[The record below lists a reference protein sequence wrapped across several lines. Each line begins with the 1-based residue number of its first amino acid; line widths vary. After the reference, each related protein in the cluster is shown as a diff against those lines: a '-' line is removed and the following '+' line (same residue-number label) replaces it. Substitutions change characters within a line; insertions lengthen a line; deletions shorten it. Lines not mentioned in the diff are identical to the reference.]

1 MPRVRRGQS
10 HGRTAIVWPGLSCW
24 GRAPR
29 QDRRLPRGSS
39 TRQAAARP
47 SRPRQAFFR
56 QRALDDPALLHSGAP
71 AVVPGDRF
79 RGSAGLK
86 PAIARATTRRPEHAG
101 SWRFAAEFDGG
112 AWLRYWRGAVP
123 TSAWILRPGLTS
135 ARASRSLRGALRRA
149 PRSGQ
154 SSPDRRSRAAAE
166 TPGCVLRALVG
177 APPGRRSQR
186 PAPKASA
193 ATRPQGGT
201 VPAAWAVRQATSHVR
216 TTGNHWVSGYLAPAP
231 AGAPLRR
238 LRRSCVWV
246 DNLRCSVVWPPE

>member
-1 MPRVRRGQS
+1 MRRVETCIENLQVSG
-10 HGRTAIVWPGLSCW
+10 P
-24 GRAPR
+24 
-29 QDRRLPRGSS
+29 
-39 TRQAAARP
+39 ARP
-47 SRPRQAFFR
+47 LPVPPSLHSRKRGTPRRRPR
-56 QRALDDPALLHSGAP
+56 RAAS
-71 AVVPGDRF
+71 
-79 RGSAGLK
+79 
-86 PAIARATTRRPEHAG
+86 RRRREPR
-101 SWRFAAEFDGG
+101 W
-112 AWLRYWRGAVP
+112 WRGAVP

-154 SSPDRRSRAAAE
+154 SSPDRRARAAAE

-216 TTGNHWVSGYLAPAP
+216 TTGNHWVSGQLAPAAPETP
-231 AGAPLRR
+231 AILRVGGQPS
-238 LRRSCVWV
+238 LFSG
-246 DNLRCSVVWPPE
+246 LPT